1 MTQSVR
7 KLNCCQ
13 SNSFTCYQD
22 RYSTEMTFWW
32 KLGHLYLLFRVD
44 SWWHPS
50 WSWFRDKFLEKIEG
64 EVQSSRTRPTLLVPL
79 YQACFCPASSPMRP
93 TSKTFLK
100 LRCNFFLFGL
110 KSFHISAMSFFL
122 YFLLL
127 LLQQGNCDET
137 TKNKNTT
144 SSIEETCERM
154 AEMCTYTLPRLEKET
169 NFTDCQV
176 ALLL

>member
-1 MTQSVR
+1 
-7 KLNCCQ
+7 
-13 SNSFTCYQD
+13 
-22 RYSTEMTFWW
+22 MTFWW
-32 KLGHLYLLFRVD
+32 KLSHLYLLFRVD
-44 SWWHPS
+44 SWWHAS
-50 WSWFRDKFLEKIEG
+50 WSRDKFLEKIEG
-64 EVQSSRTRPTLLVPL
+64 EVQSSRTRPPLLVSRYL
-79 YQACFCPASSPMRP
+79 ACFCPASSTVRP
-93 TSKTFLK
+93 TSRTFLK

-176 ALLL
+176 ALLS